1 MLRWDA
7 TVELMTIGNFLPIT
21 PTLSTSGQPMPE
33 AFEAIRSAGFSL
45 VVNLATPASES
56 WNPSEQAIVESLGM
70 TYVGIPV
77 DWENPTLADFEDLA
91 DLLDASL
98 DTSGDR
104 QVWVHCALN
113 WRVSAMI
120 YLYQRLRR
128 KQPQESALRNLAA
141 IWVPNQVWQEYIDAV
156 MELYEP

>member
-1 MLRWDA
+1 M
-7 TVELMTIGNFLPIT
+7 TVELMTISNFLPIT
-21 PTLSTSGQPMPE
+21 PVLSTSGQPTSE

-56 WNPSEQAIVESLGM
+56 WNPEEQAIVESLGM
-70 TYVGIPV
+70 AYVGIPV

-91 DLLDASL
+91 DLLDANL
-98 DTSGDR
+98 DAGGDR
-104 QVWVHCALN
+104 KVWVHCALN

-141 IWVPNQVWQEYIDAV
+141 IWVPNQVWQGFIDAV